1 MNKKKPYHLFN
12 KKTYSDASLRKKY
25 KDYVRNEGY
34 GTKINEKTRKAAL
47 NEDSFFKIWKLRQ
60 NHNCSSEEISKRVSP
75 GEGTCRR
82 VLLFLEREESIIK
95 DILAGKKVRSEIS
108 LDIGRT
114 NIKTKQS
121 QKDSLANGERPS
133 GSRTSLTND
142 QVLFFIENLDEMSF
156 RKIGKQILE
165 HEGSLDSRKEE
176 NINYILEKL
185 KNLNDRL
192 KGIYKINKKE
202 FLDPGKPIAKRVNQ
216 AIKSGLIK
224 YDKSGSE
231 NGRTLKT
238 LYKYDE
244 KSGPEKVKSMA
255 LKDAEEWLTKAREL
269 KDKGYSSRK
278 MADELKRLG
287 YKVGKTTILK
297 YIKLKLL

>member
-1 MNKKKPYHLFN
+1 MNKKKSYHLFN
-12 KKTYSDASLRKKY
+12 KKTYSDTSLRKKY
-25 KDYVRNEGY
+25 RDYVRNEGY

-47 NEDSFFKIWKLRQ
+47 NEDSFIKIWKLRQ
-60 NHNCSSEEISKRVSP
+60 NHNYSSEEISKRASP

-82 VLLFLEREESIIK
+82 VLRFLEREESIIK
-95 DILAGKKVRSEIS
+95 DILAGKEVSSEIS

-114 NIKTKQS
+114 NIETKQS
-121 QKDSLANGERPS
+121 LKDSLANGERPS

-165 HEGSLDSRKEE
+165 QEGSLNSRKEE